1 MLVNKGLEDPY
12 ISMRNPKGK
21 DLVVDEEEE
30 IEPIVEVE
38 PEDANV
44 NNEEEGLDLA
54 DLLTAPFSS
63 KVDSYVEHDGVR
75 YHKSNLVNSF
85 LNNMTKL
92 SSDRLI
98 RVQQKTQSM
107 LELAN
112 ENEGLLL
119 KLTDTI
125 ATIAKIMLKIAVVE
139 ILNLT

>member
-1 MLVNKGLEDPY
+1 MNQLKLE
-12 ISMRNPKGK
+12 
-21 DLVVDEEEE
+21 
-30 IEPIVEVE
+30 
-38 PEDANV
+38 
-44 NNEEEGLDLA
+44 
-54 DLLTAPFSS
+54 
-63 KVDSYVEHDGVR
+63 GVR

-98 RVQQKTQSM
+98 RVQQKTQSV

-119 KLTDTI
+119 KLIDTI